1 MTGWSQVTEVD
12 FKRGSS
18 AVSNNPTDRK
28 IKIKKSKNQEM
39 GFNQESILWVDR
51 IQANCN
57 SNNIQRS
64 NSSSASS
71 STSFHSSQSQLIQ
84 LQPTAST
91 SSLYSTPSTT
101 TSESI
106 SPFPSSLSSSTA
118 PTTNTNRTSQ
128 PPNQEQSPTLQK
140 STNRTRAI
148 EELVKTEATYASDLT
163 IICDVYLYRSSGPP
177 PAQPPLSTT
186 DRQIIFSNI
195 QQLSLLAQSLA
206 DALLIAHNHN
216 NIGSCFIQ
224 YVSSYLSPHQ
234 FMIKKKYLETDLLSP
249 YKINKLPKIEKLFS
263 VYCSKYA
270 PSNKRLED
278 FMRLIQ
284 RKQKKINKSH
294 HQNNTNKLLDQE
306 HIGLKYLNEC
316 KKLCQGRTNAWDLP
330 SLLIKPV
337 QRCLKYS
344 LLLDQIIKYTEAD
357 DPDLS
362 SLIQARDGMVAVADG
377 INEVRISTSIYYMT
391 KRRHEVVG
399 EMIGRPAPLG
409 TRYTV
414 RLGPRQSGGWPSP
427 PKLSSLIGQVRA
439 SFKALDELPGQLISS
454 QDSIVT
460 WILAAD
466 RLVDA
471 FKHVFSLKTHHRSPT
486 PAGMHLADLESYQ
499 YLVLQVVVVV
509 ISQPTFKRER
519 IKGEIIPRIKEL
531 KLLYNKPMM
540 LIEKYE
546 RRTQLV
552 VVPVGL
558 PSRPSA
564 STTNTDSS
572 TSTPVS
578 PTFQP
583 HHPES
588 CLNGAGS
595 ES

>member
-1 MTGWSQVTEVD
+1 
-12 FKRGSS
+12 
-18 AVSNNPTDRK
+18 
-28 IKIKKSKNQEM
+28 M

-57 SNNIQRS
+57 SNNIQPS

-224 YVSSYLSPHQ
+224 Y
-234 FMIKKKYLETDLLSP
+234 
-249 YKINKLPKIEKLFS
+249 LPKIEKLFS

-377 INEVRISTSIYYMT
+377 INET

-499 YLVLQVVVVV
+499 YLVLQGALDG
-509 ISQPTFKRER
+509 PLKCLRER

-595 ES
+595 EVSQLREIEGFLLDQLPQLIRLGHLSLSQILLNLFYSIKLYHSDMIILIKKALKL